1 MHTDSIQFISTHIQR
16 IPEISLPKK
25 ERDVILK
32 RWLVEF
38 HTPET
43 PSERRKELQDNIIHS
58 VYFLFPYFLKGRYA
72 PTVSPDDIVQIMV
85 VNTIDAI
92 CNFQPH
98 LNTKFTSYLI
108 GYLKNAISK
117 AYKDTQVIRNPS
129 YARKETLASLECLA
143 CGKPTEKGAEEPTPE
158 DIDRASSKLQK
169 VFPDLLYLEDNPF
182 DVTALEGAVG
192 SAPQCFRCDSEVELL
207 KNEQVHLLA
216 YLLTPDCSILT
227 PREKVVIRHR
237 FGVFGQ
243 AKLTLQEVAYQFR
256 ARGWNA
262 TKEWIHQL
270 EKRALQKVQEEFHLQ
285 NLWAL
290 PDD

>member
-1 MHTDSIQFISTHIQR
+1 
-16 IPEISLPKK
+16 
-25 ERDVILK
+25 
-32 RWLVEF
+32 
-38 HTPET
+38 
-43 PSERRKELQDNIIHS
+43 
-58 VYFLFPYFLKGRYA
+58 
-72 PTVSPDDIVQIMV
+72 
-85 VNTIDAI
+85 
-92 CNFQPH
+92 
-98 LNTKFTSYLI
+98 
-108 GYLKNAISK
+108 
-117 AYKDTQVIRNPS
+117 
-129 YARKETLASLECLA
+129 LASLECLA

-216 YLLTPDCSILT
+216 YFLTPDCSILT

-270 EKRALQKVQEEFHLQ
+270 EKRALQKIQEEFYLH